1 MPSTPNYIRFIFLP
15 FTLLDTSSSLFDCDT
30 LLYSFHLAPLIPFGL
45 KKQKRKKP
53 IGIFTTPL
61 IPKPKLPNQ
70 FSQIA
75 IKRTNGFL
83 LFLSFFLHM
92 TKCTDLWRQILIVLR
107 WVSFISS
114 THFRKIKA
122 FASVCCWYGSV
133 ECFSCSNQEEQLV
146 LCKEVSYFLLMDGSV
161 DLWIWKNLIF

>member
-1 MPSTPNYIRFIFLP
+1 MPKLKLYNIQYFSLKSQHKYTTTIISPTSKKSYTLLLYSLYQTHDDDNNNIRLCVCVPLMPSTPNYIRFLILP

-53 IGIFTTPL
+53 IGIFATPL

-83 LFLSFFLHM
+83 FFLSFFLHM
-92 TKCTDLWRQILIVLR
+92 TKCTDPWR
-107 WVSFISS
+107 
-114 THFRKIKA
+114 
-122 FASVCCWYGSV
+122 
-133 ECFSCSNQEEQLV
+133 
-146 LCKEVSYFLLMDGSV
+146 
-161 DLWIWKNLIF
+161 